1 MLHDWLMSVARGITN
16 MIHLTKRLWDAGT
29 HSRSHKPWSLT
40 IFANSVMD
48 LQTVLHNLHEEVSCS
63 VCMSPFTDP
72 KILPCFHTF
81 CLHCLNE
88 LQRTSGKHGEITCPE
103 CRRKFQV
110 PGSGYPKDLPANFR
124 MNSLLDVMAIQ
135 KCNVARVKCGNC
147 DKTSAQSFYC
157 FKCCAFWCD
166 DCIAAHNIIR
176 ANKDHRVLAIKEFQ
190 DQDIEDVLKRP
201 VFCQIEHHE
210 SEELKFFCKNC
221 ENAICNTCAI
231 TLHEGHAKLLLQN
244 VANERKSSLQ
254 SAMETQKEKALQMRN
269 TITRLQSECNEIQEQ
284 VACVKKSAQSFIDNL
299 MKVFEAKK
307 RKLFKEVEDKAQEVI
322 ERLVAQQ
329 SEVEYK
335 LRRIETS
342 IEETERF
349 LKRST
354 NAEIVQFNA
363 VFEEE
368 VTGEGELVD
377 CDRKELCHFLFF
389 PNKLLM
395 AKTNSEGVGSLKQL
409 ISRTKSRNS
418 KAEGKGITEVTVGLE
433 AQFVLTTRN
442 AENEQCYEQCDIVTV
457 EIRNDDGRECATE
470 AQVQD
475 NKDGSYNISYFAK
488 EAGTCQTSVMVNG
501 EHVSGSP
508 FTVQVKP
515 RLYKPVLSFGGEGS
529 SAGMF
534 NRPWGVAV
542 NEHNEIAVTD
552 VGNNRVQIFSS
563 DGTHLRS
570 FGSKGDQ
577 EGEFK
582 YPSGIAYLNNGNM
595 VITDS
600 GNNRLQIFTEQG
612 DYLTQ
617 IGSKGNLDHQF
628 DYPWGLSVDSDGNI
642 IVADSK
648 NKLIKIF
655 TPSGQF
661 LRKFGGEDL
670 LVDPRYCIQKDQ
682 YFIVSDNGDRCIKVF
697 NTDGDFLYKFG
708 NEGEGDGEFNKP
720 RCLSVDK
727 AGHLMVCDGA
737 NEKVQVLE
745 LNGKFITKFKLMSGR
760 SPISTAL
767 LSDGRIVVSDRSDS
781 RIEIIK

>member
-1 MLHDWLMSVARGITN
+1 M
-16 MIHLTKRLWDAGT
+16 
-29 HSRSHKPWSLT
+29 
-40 IFANSVMD
+40 
-48 LQTVLHNLHEEVSCS
+48 
-63 VCMSPFTDP
+63 
-72 KILPCFHTF
+72 
-81 CLHCLNE
+81 
-88 LQRTSGKHGEITCPE
+88 
-103 CRRKFQV
+103 
-110 PGSGYPKDLPANFR
+110 
-124 MNSLLDVMAIQ
+124 
-135 KCNVARVKCGNC
+135 
-147 DKTSAQSFYC
+147 
-157 FKCCAFWCD
+157 
-166 DCIAAHNIIR
+166 
-176 ANKDHRVLAIKEFQ
+176 
-190 DQDIEDVLKRP
+190 
-201 VFCQIEHHE
+201 
-210 SEELKFFCKNC
+210 
-221 ENAICNTCAI
+221 
-231 TLHEGHAKLLLQN
+231 
-244 VANERKSSLQ
+244 
-254 SAMETQKEKALQMRN
+254 
-269 TITRLQSECNEIQEQ
+269 
-284 VACVKKSAQSFIDNL
+284 
-299 MKVFEAKK
+299 
-307 RKLFKEVEDKAQEVI
+307 
-322 ERLVAQQ
+322 
-329 SEVEYK
+329 
-335 LRRIETS
+335 
-342 IEETERF
+342 
-349 LKRST
+349 
-354 NAEIVQFNA
+354 QFNA

-442 AENEQCYEQCDIVTV
+442 AENEQCYKQCDIITV
-457 EIRNDDGRECATE
+457 EIKNDDDRECATE

-552 VGNNRVQIFSS
+552 VGNNRVQIFKS

-595 VITDS
+595 VIADG
-600 GNNRLQIFTEQG
+600 GNNRLQIFTGRG

-617 IGSKGNLDHQF
+617 IGGEENLDHQF
-628 DYPWGLSVDSDGNI
+628 NYPWGLSVDSDGNI
-642 IVADSK
+642 IVADSN

-661 LRKFGGEDL
+661 LRKFGGGDL
-670 LVDPRYCIQKDQ
+670 LVKPIHCIQKDQ
-682 YFIVSDNGDRCIKVF
+682 YFIVSDNGDHNIKVF
-697 NTDGDFLYKFG
+697 NTEGDFLYKFG
-708 NEGEGDGEFNKP
+708 NEGEGDGEFNGP
-720 RCLSVDK
+720 HCLSVDK
-727 AGHLMVCDGA
+727 AEHLMVCDYG
-737 NEKVQVLE
+737 NNRVQVLE
-745 LNGKFITKFKLMSGR
+745 LNGEFITKFKLMSGG
-760 SPISTAL
+760 SPTTTAV
-767 LSDGRIVVSDRSDS
+767 LSDGTIVVSDHRNDC
-781 RIEIIK
+781 IQIIK

>member
-1 MLHDWLMSVARGITN
+1 
-16 MIHLTKRLWDAGT
+16 MIHLTKRLRGARI

-40 IFANSVMD
+40 SFAKSVMD
-48 LQTVLHNLHEEVSCS
+48 LQTLLHNLHEEVSCS

-110 PGSGYPKDLPANFR
+110 PGSGYPQDLPANFR

-135 KCNVARVKCGNC
+135 KCNVAGVKCGNC
-147 DKTSAQSFYC
+147 EKTSAQSFYC

-176 ANKDHRVLAIKEFQ
+176 ANKDHRVLAIKDFQ

-201 VFCQIEHHE
+201 IFCQKKHHE
-210 SEELKFFCKNC
+210 NEELKFFCKDC
-221 ENAICNTCAI
+221 EFAICSTCAI
-231 TLHEGHAKLLLQN
+231 TLHEGHGKVPLQD
-244 VANERKSSLQ
+244 AAYERKLRLE
-254 SAMETQKEKALQMRN
+254 SAIKSQKEKGLQMRN
-269 TITRLQSECNEIQEQ
+269 TITRLQSKCSEIQEQ

-307 RKLFKEVEDKAQEVI
+307 QELFKEVDYKAQEVI
-322 ERLVAQQ
+322 ERLEEQQ
-329 SEVEYK
+329 SQVANE
-335 LRRIETS
+335 LQLIEAS
-342 IEETERF
+342 IKKTETL

-354 NAEIVQFNA
+354 NAEIVHFTVNTLFQ
-363 VFEEE
+363 EE
-368 VTGEGELVD
+368 VTDEAELVD
-377 CDRKELCHFLFF
+377 CDRKDLGHFVFSA
-389 PNKLLM
+389 NKSLT
-395 AKTNSEGVGSLKQL
+395 AKVNSEGVGSLKQI
-409 ISRTKSRNS
+409 ISETKSGNS
-418 KAEGKGITEVTVGLE
+418 KAEGEGIIDVTVGLE
-433 AQFVLTTRN
+433 AQFVLRTRN
-442 AENEQCYEQCDIVTV
+442 TDNEQCYEQCDIVTV

-488 EAGTCQTSVMVNG
+488 EAGTFQTSVMVNG
-501 EHVSGSP
+501 GHVSGSP

-515 RLYKPVLSFGGEGS
+515 RKYKAVLSFGEEGS

-534 NRPWGVAV
+534 DGHWGVTV
-542 NEHNEIAVTD
+542 NERNEIAVTD
-552 VGNNRVQIFSS
+552 RESNRVQIFSS
-563 DGTHLRS
+563 DGTYLRS
-570 FGSKGDQ
+570 FGSNDDQ
-577 EGEFK
+577 EGEFY
-582 YPSGIAYLNNGNM
+582 YPTGIAYLDNGNI
-595 VITDS
+595 VVADS
-600 GNNRLQIFTEQG
+600 GNYRLQIFTGRGE
-612 DYLTQ
+612 YLTQ
-617 IGSKGNLDHQF
+617 IGCEGSVDQQF
-628 DYPWGLSVDSDGNI
+628 DFPWGLSVDSDGNI
-642 IVADSK
+642 IVADSN

-670 LVDPRYCIQKDQ
+670 LVDPCHCIRKDQ
-682 YFIVSDNGDRCIKVF
+682 YFIVSDWGDHSIKVF

-737 NEKVQVLE
+737 NDRVQVLE
-745 LNGKFITKFKLMSGR
+745 LNGKFITKFKLMSGG
-760 SPISTAL
+760 SPTSTAV
-767 LSDGRIVVSDRSDS
+767 LSDGTIVVPDYGNGC
-781 RIEIIK
+781 IQIIK

>member
-1 MLHDWLMSVARGITN
+1 MALDN
-16 MIHLTKRLWDAGT
+16 LTKRLWERQ
-29 HSRSHKPWSLT
+29 HSLKPWSLT
-40 IFANSVMD
+40 SSANSVMD
-48 LQTVLHNLHEEVSCS
+48 LQTLLHNLHEEVSCS

-135 KCNVARVKCGNC
+135 KCNVAGVKCGNC
-147 DKTSAQSFYC
+147 EKTSAQSFYC

-176 ANKDHRVLAIKEFQ
+176 ANKDHRVLAIKDFQ

-244 VANERKSSLQ
+244 VANERKSTLQ

-307 RKLFKEVEDKAQEVI
+307 QELFKEVEDKAQEVI
-322 ERLVAQQ
+322 ERLVEQQ

-368 VTGEGELVD
+368 VTGEGELVE

-442 AENEQCYEQCDIVTV
+442 AKNEQCCEQCDIVTV
-457 EIRNDDGRECATE
+457 EIRNNDGRECATE

-529 SAGMF
+529 SAGTF

-542 NEHNEIAVTD
+542 NEHNDVVTVVTD
-552 VGNNRVQIFSS
+552 VGNNRVQIFKS

-595 VITDS
+595 VIADS

-612 DYLTQ
+612 DYLPQ
-617 IGSKGNLDHQF
+617 IGGKGNLDHQF
-628 DYPWGLSVDSDGNI
+628 NYPWGLSVDSDGNI
-642 IVADSK
+642 IVADPG

-655 TPSGQF
+655 APSGQF

-670 LVDPRYCIQKDQ
+670 LGDPFHCIQKDQ
-682 YFIVSDNGDRCIKVF
+682 YFIVSDNCDHSLNVF
-697 NTDGDFLYKFG
+697 NADGDFLYKFG
-708 NEGEGDGEFNKP
+708 SEGQGDGEFNNP

-727 AGHLMVCDGA
+727 AGHLMVCEFA
-737 NEKVQVLE
+737 NQRVQVLE
-745 LNGKFITKFKLMSGR
+745 LNGKFITKFKLMSGG
-760 SPISTAL
+760 SPTSTAL
-767 LSDGRIVVSDRSDS
+767 LSDGTIVVSDYRDDC
-781 RIEIIK
+781 IQIIK

>member
-1 MLHDWLMSVARGITN
+1 
-16 MIHLTKRLWDAGT
+16 
-29 HSRSHKPWSLT
+29 
-40 IFANSVMD
+40 MD
-48 LQTVLHNLHEEVSCS
+48 LQTLLHNLNEEVSCS
-63 VCMSPFTDP
+63 VCMSTFTDP

-135 KCNVARVKCGNC
+135 KCNVSGVKCGNC
-147 DKTSAQSFYC
+147 EKTSAQSFYC

-176 ANKDHRVLAIKEFQ
+176 ANKDHRVLAIKDFK

-201 VFCQIEHHE
+201 VYCQKKHHE
-210 SEELKFFCKNC
+210 NEELKFFCKDC
-221 ENAICNTCAI
+221 EVAICNTCAI
-231 TLHEGHAKLLLQN
+231 TLHEGHGKVPLQDAAYERKLLLES
-244 VANERKSSLQ
+244 AIKS
-254 SAMETQKEKALQMRN
+254 QKEKGLQMRN
-269 TITRLQSECNEIQEQ
+269 IITRLQSECNEIQEQ

-307 RKLFKEVEDKAQEVI
+307 QELFKEVDYRAQEVI
-322 ERLVAQQ
+322 ERLQEQQ
-329 SEVEYK
+329 SNVEK
-335 LRRIETS
+335 ELQRIETL
-342 IEETERF
+342 IEKTETF

-354 NAEIVQFNA
+354 NAEIVHLNTLFQ
-363 VFEEE
+363 E
-368 VTGEGELVD
+368 VVTDEAELVD
-377 CDRKELCHFLFF
+377 CDRKDLGHFVFF
-389 PNKLLM
+389 ANKSLT
-395 AKTNSEGVGSLKQL
+395 AKANSEGVGSLEQI
-409 ISRTKSRNS
+409 ISQTKSSNS

-515 RLYKPVLSFGGEGS
+515 RLYKPVLSFGGKGS

-552 VGNNRVQIFSS
+552 VGNNRVQIFKS

-642 IVADSK
+642 IVADSN

-661 LRKFGGEDL
+661 LRKFGGEYL
-670 LVDPRYCIQKDQ
+670 LVDPFHCIQKDQ
-682 YFIVSDNGDRCIKVF
+682 YFIVSDKGDHCIKVF
-697 NTDGDFLYKFG
+697 NTEGDFLYKFG
-708 NEGEGDGEFNKP
+708 NIGKGDGEFVEP
-720 RCLSVDK
+720 YCLSVDK
-727 AGHLMVCDGA
+727 AEHLMVCDYA
-737 NEKVQVLE
+737 NDIVQVLD
-745 LNGKFITKFKLMSGR
+745 LSGKFITKIRVPYGGEVEPFEL
-760 SPISTAL
+760 PTSTAVL
-767 LSDGRIVVSDRSDS
+767 TDGRIVLTDFYNDRVLI
-781 RIEIIK
+781 IE

>member
-1 MLHDWLMSVARGITN
+1 
-16 MIHLTKRLWDAGT
+16 
-29 HSRSHKPWSLT
+29 
-40 IFANSVMD
+40 MD
-48 LQTVLHNLHEEVSCS
+48 LQTLLHNLHEEVSCS
-63 VCMSPFTDP
+63 VCMSPFTKP

-135 KCNVARVKCGNC
+135 KCNVAGVKCGNC

-254 SAMETQKEKALQMRN
+254 SAMETQKEKALQMKN

-299 MKVFEAKK
+299 MKVVEAKK
-307 RKLFKEVEDKAQEVI
+307 QELFKEVEDKAQEVI
-322 ERLVAQQ
+322 ERLVEQQ

-342 IEETERF
+342 IEERERF
-349 LKRST
+349 LKRSS
-354 NAEIVQFNA
+354 NAEIVQFNT
-363 VFEEE
+363 VFQEE

-377 CDRKELCHFLFF
+377 CDRKELCHFVFF
-389 PNKLLM
+389 PNKLLI
-395 AKTNSEGVGSLKQL
+395 AKTNSEGVGSLKQI
-409 ISRTKSRNS
+409 ISQTKSRNS

-442 AENEQCYEQCDIVTV
+442 AENEQCYEECDIVTV

-488 EAGTCQTSVMVNG
+488 EAGACQTSVMVNG
-501 EHVSGSP
+501 GHVSGSP

-515 RLYKPVLSFGGEGS
+515 RKYKPVLSFEGEGS

-534 NRPWGVAV
+534 NGPWGVAV
-542 NEHNEIAVTD
+542 NEQNEIAITD
-552 VGNNRVQIFSS
+552 YNLVQIFSS
-563 DGTHLRS
+563 DGTYLRS
-570 FGSKGDQ
+570 FGSRGDQ
-577 EGEFK
+577 DGEFVD
-582 YPSGIAYLNNGNM
+582 PTGIAYLNNGNI
-595 VITDS
+595 VVADS
-600 GNNRLQIFTEQG
+600 ENNRLQIFTEQG
-612 DYLTQ
+612 EYLTQ
-617 IGSKGNLDHQF
+617 IGSEGNLDHQF
-628 DYPWGLSVDSDGNI
+628 NYPWGLSVDSDGNV
-642 IVADSK
+642 IVADLN

-670 LVDPRYCIQKDQ
+670 LVGPCHCIQKDQ
-682 YFIVSDNGDRCIKVF
+682 YFIVSDYRDHSIKVF
-697 NTDGDFLYKFG
+697 NTGGDFLYKFG
-708 NEGEGDGEFNKP
+708 NKGKGDGKFHGP
-720 RCLSVDK
+720 RHLSVDK
-727 AGHLMVCDGA
+727 AGHLMVCDSV
-737 NEKVQVLE
+737 NDRVQILE
-745 LNGKFITKFKLMSGR
+745 LSGEFITEFGLMSDRIKNYVG
-760 SPISTAL
+760 PISTAVL
-767 LSDGRIVVSDRSDS
+767 TDSRIVVSDFCDDCVKI
-781 RIEIIK
+781 IE

>member
-1 MLHDWLMSVARGITN
+1 MRLEN
-16 MIHLTKRLWDAGT
+16 MIN
-29 HSRSHKPWSLT
+29 HSLKPCSLNS
-40 IFANSVMD
+40 FANSAMD
-48 LQTVLHNLHEEVSCS
+48 LQTLLHNLHEEVSCS
-63 VCMSPFTDP
+63 VCMSPFTHP

-88 LQRTSGKHGEITCPE
+88 LQRTSGKNGEITCPE
-103 CRRKFQV
+103 CRNKFQV

-135 KCNVARVKCGNC
+135 KCNIAGVKCGNC
-147 DKTSAQSFYC
+147 EKTSARSFYC

-166 DCIAAHNIIR
+166 DCITAHNIIR
-176 ANKDHRVLAIKEFQ
+176 ANKDHRVLAIKDFQ

-269 TITRLQSECNEIQEQ
+269 TITSLQSECNEIQEQ
-284 VACVKKSAQSFIDNL
+284 VASVKKSALSFIDNL

-307 RKLFKEVEDKAQEVI
+307 RELFKEVKDKAQQVI
-322 ERLVAQQ
+322 ERLVEKQF
-329 SEVEYK
+329 EVEYK

-349 LKRST
+349 LTRST
-354 NAEIVQFNA
+354 NAEIVQFNT
-363 VFEEE
+363 VFQEE
-368 VTGEGELVD
+368 VTDEAELVD
-377 CDRKELCHFLFF
+377 CDRKDLGHFVFF
-389 PNKLLM
+389 ANKSLT
-395 AKTNSEGVGSLKQL
+395 AKANSEGVGSLKQI
-409 ISRTKSRNS
+409 ISQTKSSNS

-442 AENEQCYEQCDIVTV
+442 AENEQCYQQCDIVSV
-457 EIRNDDGRECATE
+457 EITNDDGRECATE

-515 RLYKPVLSFGGEGS
+515 RQYKPVLSFGGKGL

-534 NRPWGVAV
+534 DGPWCVAV
-542 NEHNEIAVTD
+542 NERNEIALTEVE
-552 VGNNRVQIFSS
+552 NYRVQIFSS
-563 DGTHLRS
+563 DGTHLRF
-570 FGSKGDQ
+570 FGSEGDQ

-582 YPSGIAYLNNGNM
+582 YPSGIAYLNSGNM
-595 VITDS
+595 VIADS
-600 GNNRLQIFTEQG
+600 GNNRLQIFTERG
-612 DYLTQ
+612 DYLTR
-617 IGSKGNLDHQF
+617 IGGEENLDHQF
-628 DYPWGLSVDSDGNI
+628 NVPVGLSVDSDGNI
-642 IVADSK
+642 IVADLD

-661 LRKFGGEDL
+661 LRKFGEDL
-670 LVDPRYCIQKDQ
+670 LVELCHCIQKDQ
-682 YFIVSDNGDRCIKVF
+682 YFIVSDSGDHSIKVF

-708 NEGEGDGEFNKP
+708 NDGD
-720 RCLSVDK
+720 V
-727 AGHLMVCDGA
+727 
-737 NEKVQVLE
+737 
-745 LNGKFITKFKLMSGR
+745 
-760 SPISTAL
+760 
-767 LSDGRIVVSDRSDS
+767 
-781 RIEIIK
+781 

>member
-1 MLHDWLMSVARGITN
+1 
-16 MIHLTKRLWDAGT
+16 
-29 HSRSHKPWSLT
+29 
-40 IFANSVMD
+40 MD
-48 LQTVLHNLHEEVSCS
+48 LQTLLHNLHEEVSCS
-63 VCMSPFTDP
+63 VCMSPFTKP

-88 LQRTSGKHGEITCPE
+88 LQRTNGKHGEITCPE
-103 CRRKFQV
+103 CRRTFQV

-135 KCNVARVKCGNC
+135 KCNVAGVKCGNC

-269 TITRLQSECNEIQEQ
+269 TITSLQSECNEIQEQ

-307 RKLFKEVEDKAQEVI
+307 QELFKEVEDKAQEVI

-377 CDRKELCHFLFF
+377 CDRKELCHFVFF
-389 PNKLLM
+389 PNKSLM
-395 AKTNSEGVGSLKQL
+395 AKANGEGVGSLKQI
-409 ISRTKSRNS
+409 ISQTNSRNS
-418 KAEGKGITEVTVGLE
+418 KAKGKGITKGTVGLE

-442 AENEQCYEQCDIVTV
+442 SENKQCYEQCDIVTV
-457 EIRNDDGRECATE
+457 EIKNGDGRECATE

-475 NKDGSYNISYFAK
+475 NKDGSYNISYFPK
-488 EAGTCQTSVMVNG
+488 EAGACQTSVMVNG

-508 FTVQVKP
+508 FTVQVKT
-515 RLYKPVLSFGGEGS
+515 RQYKPVLSFGEKGA
-529 SAGMF
+529 SAGRF
-534 NRPWGVAV
+534 VGPWGVAV
-542 NEHNEIAVTD
+542 NERNEIAVTD
-552 VGNNRVQIFSS
+552 FVQRVQIFSS
-563 DGTHLRS
+563 DGTYLRS
-570 FGSKGDQ
+570 FGTEGDR
-577 EGEFK
+577 EGEFN
-582 YPSGIAYLNNGNM
+582 YPSGIAYLNNGNI
-595 VITDS
+595 VVADS
-600 GNNRLQIFTEQG
+600 ENNRLQIFTEQG
-612 DYLTQ
+612 KYLTQ
-617 IGSKGNLDHQF
+617 IGGEGNLDHQF
-628 DYPWGLSVDSDGNI
+628 NFPQGLFVDSDGNF

-648 NKLIKIF
+648 NKLLKVF
-655 TPSGQF
+655 SPSGQF
-661 LRKFGGEDL
+661 LRKFGGEDF
-670 LVDPRYCIQKDQ
+670 LVNPCHCIQKDQ
-682 YFIVSDNGDRCIKVF
+682 YFIVSDEGDHCIKVF
-697 NTDGDFLYKFG
+697 NKDGDFLYKFG
-708 NEGEGDGEFNKP
+708 NEGDEDGEFDHP

-727 AGHLMVCDGA
+727 AGHLMVCDSA
-737 NEKVQVLE
+737 NDRVLILE
-745 LNGKFITKFKLMSGR
+745 LSGKLIAKFELMSDRIEEFLG
-760 SPISTAL
+760 PVSTAV
-767 LSDGRIVVSDRSDS
+767 LSDGRIVVSDHCDDCILL
-781 RIEIIK
+781 IE